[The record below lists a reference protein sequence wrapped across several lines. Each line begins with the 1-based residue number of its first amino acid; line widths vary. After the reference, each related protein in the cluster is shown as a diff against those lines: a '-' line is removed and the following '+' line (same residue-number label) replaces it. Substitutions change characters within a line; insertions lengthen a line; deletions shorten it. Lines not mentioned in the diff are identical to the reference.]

1 MVRLS
6 VVIITLN
13 EERNIERCL
22 QSVKTVADEIV
33 VADSFSTDQTK
44 EICLS
49 HGVTFFE
56 NEWMGYAAHKNFA
69 HQRCSNDWILSLD
82 ADEALS
88 KELSDS
94 ILEIKNGTTPR
105 FCKFNRLTNYCGHW
119 IRHGDWYPDRKLR
132 IYDRRN
138 SRWEGIIHEQLVFP
152 PEEKIILLNG
162 DCFHYSYYSISDH
175 VRQMEKF
182 TTLVANQAFEKRKR
196 GPVVMVL
203 LAPLYKFCKSYFFR
217 LGFLDGYF
225 GFVISMISAQAT
237 FLKYIKLRELC
248 SNRQKTS

>member
-1 MVRLS
+1 MIRLS

-22 QSVKTVADEIV
+22 LSVKTVADEIV
-33 VADSFSTDQTK
+33 VADSFSTDRTK
-44 EICLS
+44 EICLL

-56 NEWMGYAAHKNFA
+56 NEWKGYAAQKNFA
-69 HQRCSNDWILSLD
+69 HQKCSNDYVLSLD

-88 KELSDS
+88 EELCDS
-94 ILEIKNGTTPR
+94 ILEIKNGTSTR
-105 FCKFNRLTNYCGHW
+105 LCRFNRLTNYCGQW

-132 IYDRRN
+132 MYDKRN
-138 SRWEGIIHEQLVFP
+138 AYWEGTIHEQLMYP
-152 PEEKIILLNG
+152 AEEKITLLNG

-175 VRQMEKF
+175 VKQVEKF
-182 TTLVANQAFEKRKR
+182 TTLAARQDFEKRKR
-196 GPVVMVL
+196 SNIFLVL

-225 GFVISMISAQAT
+225 GFVISRISAQAT
-237 FLKYIKLRELC
+237 FLKYIKLRELNK
-248 SNRQKTS
+248 SHRIPS